1 MMRNENMIEP
11 QNPQCVQ
18 ASVSSCLFLV
28 NSLRETDKY
37 IQSIFMQGGC
47 YQFHLFIKKLY
58 PNAKP
63 LIHKNKD
70 HIITEIENEFLDIN
84 GIVCDI
90 ENYTE
95 LSEEDLETV
104 EKWSFSRNK
113 MIQISECSF
122 CEEPIVV

>member
-1 MMRNENMIEP
+1 MKQSIDNALIPES
-11 QNPQCVQ
+11 CL

-28 NSLRETDKY
+28 NSLRKTDKY
-37 IQSIFMQGGC
+37 IQSIFTQGGC

-70 HIITEIENEFLDIN
+70 HIITEIESEFLDIN
-84 GIVCDI
+84 GIVSDI
-90 ENYTE
+90 ENYNE
-95 LSEEDLETV
+95 LSENDFEAV

>member
-1 MMRNENMIEP
+1 MKQSIDNALIPES
-11 QNPQCVQ
+11 CL

-28 NSLRETDKY
+28 NSLRKTDKY
-37 IQSIFMQGGC
+37 IQSIFTQGGC
-47 YQFHLFIKKLY
+47 YQFHLFIIKLY

-70 HIITEIENEFLDIN
+70 HIITEIESEFLDIN
-84 GIVCDI
+84 GIVSDI
-90 ENYTE
+90 ENYNE
-95 LSEEDLETV
+95 LSENDFEAV